1 MDLRLDYYFHHF
13 WAYPFASWN
22 ATELWAKFDSSHK
35 ICQTH
40 LHLWRKYRIEPRRTC
55 LSTIYICLKLS
66 TSFSWWGQSKRP
78 HSNLGRCRCVL
89 FGTGSHMAIPSAN
102 KAYLDALSSATK
114 LVTQIGNHTQTVWP
128 SFARFSTWVPRFE
141 ITRRCVKLM
150 FTVCVALWKSAAT
163 AHFCARRTFL
173 TIATCG
179 NGSVP
184 DSTG

>member
-1 MDLRLDYYFHHF
+1 MEDRSFLSILTCAHGEHF
-13 WAYPFASWN
+13 WAP
-22 ATELWAKFDSSHK
+22 
-35 ICQTH
+35 
-40 LHLWRKYRIEPRRTC
+40 
-55 LSTIYICLKLS
+55 S
-66 TSFSWWGQSKRP
+66 TSPQNWGHLSWWGQSKWP

-89 FGTGSHMAIPSAN
+89 FGTGSHTAIPSAN